1 MKKIILFVVL
11 ATFAIVSQ
19 AQLAIKVSVLM
30 DSTFV
35 WNERQPKEQFIK
47 NYMIPYYSDKKMN
60 EGTFIVTKLGN
71 ESHLPALFFQKADIT
86 GPKYIRSIVLF
97 PNSVSEARRIVDDLI
112 IYYHTYLPMIGYK
125 TEVPAT
131 GSISDNMLIR
141 TMKAGRTDIQM
152 LVLRKHPIYGDRAS
166 LTITYTTEKNK

>member
-19 AQLAIKVSVLM
+19 AQLAIKVSTLL

-35 WNERQPKEQFIK
+35 WNERQPKEQLIK
-47 NYMIPYYSDKKMN
+47 NYMIPYYSDKKIDG
-60 EGTFIVTKLGN
+60 GTLIVTKLGN
-71 ESHLPALFFQKADIT
+71 GSRLPVLFFQKADVT

-131 GSISDNMLIR
+131 GSVSDNMLIR
-141 TMKAGRTDIQM
+141 TMKAGRTDIQ
-152 LVLRKHPIYGDRAS
+152 LIVIRENPTYGNMVS
-166 LTITYTTEKNK
+166 LNITYTTEKNK